1 MRAQHFTVRKNES
14 EVEVLV
20 VGRPVTGNE
29 ERQWLD
35 GKERAPRVC
44 IVISEC
50 VWKKYRNCGSP
61 VADGWWCVNNALW
74 ELGASVTEKTTK

>member
-14 EVEVLV
+14 EVEVLME
-20 VGRPVTGNE
+20 GKPVTGNG

-50 VWKKYRNCGSP
+50 IWKKYWNCRSP
-61 VADGWWCVNNALW
+61 VAERWWCVYNNNAFGSWGLRN
-74 ELGASVTEKTTK
+74 

>member
-20 VGRPVTGNE
+20 VGRPVTGNG
-29 ERQWLD
+29 ERQLLD

-50 VWKKYRNCGSP
+50 IWKNYRNCGSP
-61 VADGWWCVNNALW
+61 VAERRWRVYNAFGSPGLRN
-74 ELGASVTEKTTK
+74 